1 MSHRDIATGK
11 LALDISRYG
20 KNVTISPTASLEGLV
35 IIGDGSVIG
44 DNAVIENS
52 VIGKNCEIGRG
63 SKITESTL
71 WDNVKVGKESILDR
85 TVVASNTTVGERAL
99 LEEGSVIA
107 GNCTLGPDLHVKPYV
122 KIWPGKNIEEGS
134 TVSTSVVWR
143 ERWTNRIFGQY
154 GVTGICNV
162 EITPEFAATLGA
174 AYGIM
179 LGKGAHIT
187 TSRDPHKASR
197 MIYRAIISGV
207 LSSGVNIS
215 DLEMVPI
222 PINRYELKALKSCGG
237 FHVRK
242 SPFDPQVIDIKFF
255 DSVGM
260 DLTPSKEKQ
269 VERLFFGEDFER
281 VPMEDTGELS
291 FPFYRVAEQY
301 KDGFVHYV
309 DAKAISERRLK
320 IVIDYAYG
328 SASQIFP
335 SILGNLGCEV
345 VAINAHIDEGKITK
359 SNDEFE
365 KSLKQLSQIVQ
376 TLGCDFGVMLD
387 AGAEKIFLVDE
398 KGKVLSGDETLS
410 LMTYLALKHNGKKT
424 IATPITSSRVLDE
437 IAKSFRGKVIRTKSS
452 DRAMMEAA
460 SEEEVSFVG
469 ERLGGFIYP
478 KFQVSFDAML
488 SVAKTPRIS
497 LKRGKE
503 DQRNIGRPA
512 QVLHRKNGSGMPEQ
526 HQGEGNESADRTE
539 RAQSGGDAGRRQ
551 DISQKRLG
559 ADASTDEHPVHQDE
573 AESSDAA
580 SAKSYLTNTPKK

>member
-1 MSHRDIATGK
+1 MKAVILAGGLGTRMHPLTCDIPKPMLPFANKPIIEYTVELLKKNGITDIVMLLYHQPDIIKEHFRDGSDFGVKISYVVPTQNFGTAGAVKSAENLLDETFIVISADVITDFDLTKIIEFHKTKKPLVTITLARVDNPIPYGIVVTDQDGRVKYFLEKPSWGEVITDTINTGIYVVNPLALREIPDGREFDFSKDLFPRLLEKREPIYGYIAEGYWNDIGGISEYSVSHRDIATGK

-107 GNCTLGPDLHVKPYV
+107 GNCTLGPDSHVKPYV

-255 DSVGM
+255 ELRGHGPDAV
-260 DLTPSKEKQ
+260 KRK
-269 VERLFFGEDFER
+269 
-281 VPMEDTGELS
+281 TGGAALL
-291 FPFYRVAEQY
+291 RR
-301 KDGFVHYV
+301 GF
-309 DAKAISERRLK
+309 
-320 IVIDYAYG
+320 
-328 SASQIFP
+328 
-335 SILGNLGCEV
+335 
-345 VAINAHIDEGKITK
+345 
-359 SNDEFE
+359 
-365 KSLKQLSQIVQ
+365 
-376 TLGCDFGVMLD
+376 
-387 AGAEKIFLVDE
+387 
-398 KGKVLSGDETLS
+398 
-410 LMTYLALKHNGKKT
+410 
-424 IATPITSSRVLDE
+424 
-437 IAKSFRGKVIRTKSS
+437 
-452 DRAMMEAA
+452 
-460 SEEEVSFVG
+460 
-469 ERLGGFIYP
+469 
-478 KFQVSFDAML
+478 
-488 SVAKTPRIS
+488 
-497 LKRGKE
+497 
-503 DQRNIGRPA
+503 
-512 QVLHRKNGSGMPEQ
+512 
-526 HQGEGNESADRTE
+526 
-539 RAQSGGDAGRRQ
+539 
-551 DISQKRLG
+551 
-559 ADASTDEHPVHQDE
+559 
-573 AESSDAA
+573 
-580 SAKSYLTNTPKK
+580 